1 MASALTSND
10 QWKALNMVRAL
21 DPAVISVLD
30 RGYDYLVAR
39 ERLARYGLVELRSRN
54 AARSRHQVHRT
65 NSHSESDGLSRP

>member
-30 RGYDYLVAR
+30 SGYDYLVAR
-39 ERLARYGLVELRSRN
+39 ERLAR
-54 AARSRHQVHRT
+54 
-65 NSHSESDGLSRP
+65 